1 MCILKAAWGVC
12 KYVWMGRLC
21 SSVRGVTKHRDQSP
35 SLMSVNWVSDGVS
48 INSKEI
54 YVYRKC
60 LLLMQ
65 HVIIDSNYLLRKKRD
80 DSGDN

>member
-1 MCILKAAWGVC
+1 MWD
-12 KYVWMGRLC
+12 
-21 SSVRGVTKHRDQSP
+21 VTKHGDQCP
-35 SLMSVNWVSDGVS
+35 SLVGISWVDDGVG
-48 INSKEI
+48 IDSKEI
-54 YVYRKC
+54 YAYRKC